1 MKIAVTSRGKTPG
14 SEVDQRFGRCDIFL
28 VFSKDL
34 KPIHMI
40 HNIGAESTEG
50 AGIRAAS
57 TLSEAG
63 VNILITGNVG
73 PNAFRSLE
81 AAGIEVYTGATG
93 TVEKALQDYSDG
105 ILELTKSPTS
115 MGHH

>member
-1 MKIAVTSRGKTPG
+1 MKIAVTSRGETPD

-34 KPIHMI
+34 KPIHML
-40 HNIGAESTEG
+40 HNKGSESTEG
-50 AGIRAAS
+50 AGIKAAS
-57 TLSEAG
+57 TLNEAG

-81 AAGIEVYTGATG
+81 AAGIVVYTGANG
-93 TVEKALQDYSDG
+93 TVEKALQDYSNGD
-105 ILELTKSPTS
+105 LERTRGPTS